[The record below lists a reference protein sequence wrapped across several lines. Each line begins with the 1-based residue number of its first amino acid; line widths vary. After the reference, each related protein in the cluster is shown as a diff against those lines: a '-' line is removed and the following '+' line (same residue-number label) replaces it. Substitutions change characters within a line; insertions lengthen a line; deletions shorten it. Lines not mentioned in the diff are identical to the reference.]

1 MGRVADT
8 AGDRPLGRSAS
19 IRPSPVRQ
27 RRIGRVALGW
37 GPPIAAAVLRWLRR
51 TLRARHHGRE
61 HPEASFAKGESI
73 IVAFWHGQLLMMP
86 WAYPGTPAA
95 ILISQHRDG
104 EYISRIAERLGF
116 VSIRGSATRGGAR
129 AFRQL
134 IQATRDGLHLVI
146 TPDGPKGPRGKVKSG
161 VIELARLTGS
171 AICPVAFSAWPRRFL
186 RSWDRFLVP
195 LPFARASY
203 VWGEPLRVPMDAG
216 KDEVRKLCQLL
227 GERLDALTAR
237 AHSLVFRRGE

>member
-1 MGRVADT
+1 MGRPEDA
-8 AGDRPLGRSAS
+8 AREEGLGPSALVGQ
-19 IRPSPVRQ
+19 SPVRLRRMQ
-27 RRIGRVALGW
+27 RLALRW
-37 GPPIAAAVLRWLRR
+37 GPPIAARVLRALRR

-61 HPEASFAKGESI
+61 HPEASIAKGHSI

-86 WAYPGTPAA
+86 WGYPGMPAA

-104 EYISRIAERLGF
+104 EYISRIAEHLGF

-146 TPDGPKGPRGKVKSG
+146 TPDGPKGPREKVKSG

-203 VWGEPLRVPMDAG
+203 VWGEPLRVPLDAG
-216 KDEVRKLCQLL
+216 KDEVRKLCQRL

-237 AHSLVFRRGE
+237 ADSLVVRRGE